1 MNKDLLINLRK
12 RTLIT
17 IKIIVFYSRLSKWDI
32 LINQSDINNHFITV
46 FEKIE
51 FNTLRLQG

>member
-1 MNKDLLINLRK
+1 MKKDLLINLRK

-17 IKIIVFYSRLSKWDI
+17 IKIIVFYSTLSKWDI